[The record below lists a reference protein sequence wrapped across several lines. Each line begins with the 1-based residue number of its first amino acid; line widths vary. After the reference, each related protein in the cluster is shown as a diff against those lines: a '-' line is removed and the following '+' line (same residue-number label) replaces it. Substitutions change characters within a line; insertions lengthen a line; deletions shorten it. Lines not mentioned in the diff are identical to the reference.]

1 MGITRWVGRIHF
13 DHSISFLKGF
23 QAVLCLLGF
32 VLGCFMYEVRA
43 DSAAFGHLI
52 EINLLSPTVEDFAML
67 AVCAHSDECS
77 PDRGRCARDLFGGE
91 ASVHGDGPGKAIL
104 HFAGAKENAT
114 CGKEQHF

>member
-1 MGITRWVGRIHF
+1 
-13 DHSISFLKGF
+13 
-23 QAVLCLLGF
+23 
-32 VLGCFMYEVRA
+32 MYEVRA